1 MGILDRVKTWL
12 GQIVELGLL
21 LVALGI
27 ILQIIFGRQVGFM
40 FGDIVGNLIS
50 LIQALGDGGLVGL
63 IAIAIILYLFSKRSV
78 T

>member
-1 MGILDRVKTWL
+1 MGLLDRVKTWL

-21 LVALGI
+21 VVALGI

-40 FGDIVGNLIS
+40 FGDIVGNLIA

-63 IAIAIILYLFSKRSV
+63 IAIAIILWLFSKRTAS
-78 T
+78 

>member
-1 MGILDRVKTWL
+1 MGLLDRVKTWL

-21 LVALGI
+21 VVALGI

-40 FGDIVGNLIS
+40 FGDIVGNLIA

-63 IAIAIILYLFSKRSV
+63 IAIAIILYLFSKRTVS
-78 T
+78 